1 MKYSMNSDIG
11 QFAFVTY
18 RIFPFILVSYFVMST
33 LLGNDF
39 SGFLVFLGILFTSLI
54 TIGIGKINS
63 VKNLMFYDK
72 TNATNI
78 IAKLKTCNLIMLGHE
93 PLSYLP
99 LSTHT
104 FAFALGYFSYV
115 IKKTSTTDA
124 NLLSLLFLSFLV
136 IGDTIYNV
144 KICYGMATFIPL
156 SIGLV
161 GGTLWALS
169 IGKKN
174 WMVPRRTTNEKC
186 STKDMKY
193 KCQLST
199 TGQLITV

>member
-54 TIGIGKINS
+54 TIGIGKLES
-63 VKNLMFYDK
+63 VHKIAFDGNTVVSK
-72 TNATNI
+72 EI
-78 IAKLKTCNLIMLGHE
+78 ITKLKTCNLIMLGNQ

-115 IKKTSTTDA
+115 MSKTNTLNT
-124 NLLSLLFLSFLV
+124 NLLSFMFLLSLV

-144 KICYGMATFIPL
+144 KTCYGMATFIPL
-156 SIGLV
+156 LIGGL
-161 GGTLWALS
+161 GGLFWAMT
-169 IGKKN
+169 IGKTN
-174 WMVPRRTTNEKC
+174 WMVPKQSTNEKC

-193 KCQLST
+193 KCNMT
-199 TGQLITV
+199 TSGQLIT

>member
-54 TIGIGKINS
+54 TIGIGKNES
-63 VKNLMFYDK
+63 VKNFIYDGETDSSK
-72 TNATNI
+72 I
-78 IAKLKTCNLIMLGHE
+78 ITKLKTCNLIMLGNQ

-104 FAFALGYFSYV
+104 FAFALGYFSY
-115 IKKTSTTDA
+115 IMKKTDTLQT
-124 NLLSLLFLSFLV
+124 NLLSFVFLLFLV

-144 KICYGMATFIPL
+144 KTCYGPATFIPL
-156 SIGLV
+156 IIGGI
-161 GGTLWALS
+161 GGILWAVS

-174 WMVPRRTTNEKC
+174 WMVPKQSTNEKC

-193 KCQLST
+193 KCNIT
-199 TGQLITV
+199 TSGQLIS